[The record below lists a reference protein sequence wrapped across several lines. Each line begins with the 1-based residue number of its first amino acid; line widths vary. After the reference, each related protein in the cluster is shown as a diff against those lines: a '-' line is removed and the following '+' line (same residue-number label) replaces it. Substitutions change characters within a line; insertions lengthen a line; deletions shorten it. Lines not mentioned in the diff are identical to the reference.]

1 MVKHKLDDEVE
12 DVLKHWGIQGMKWDV
27 RRSPEQIKADAE
39 AGVNAVGETL
49 EDAGDEVLGNDS
61 VMGELG
67 DVLDIVFGG
76 EGNLKKETKQLVDAT
91 KDKLEDIGKDVK
103 KRGFKMLERVFGKS
117 QNKTVITGERTM
129 TTIVN
134 GKRKTVDLYPKRG
147 NANKPKSKTKP
158 PKRTS
163 NSGDGMNIKGFVNKK
178 NIHNGSMRPDLRKKK
193 KDTNGGTNGN
203 SFPRF

>member
-27 RRSPEQIKADAE
+27 KRSPEQIKADAE
-39 AGVNAVGETL
+39 AGVNAVGEVM
-49 EDAGDEVLGNDS
+49 EDAGDEALGNDS

-103 KRGFKMLERVFGKS
+103 KRGYKMLERMFGTTAEAKAKDGAMKKKFIEGMKAGAAAN
-117 QNKTVITGERTM
+117 NKK
-129 TTIVN
+129 N
-134 GKRKTVDLYPKRG
+134 AHLYPK
-147 NANKPKSKTKP
+147 AKAKAKVKSKSKP
-158 PKRTS
+158 MKE
-163 NSGDGMNIKGFVNKK
+163 VNEYASK
-178 NIHNGSMRPDLRKKK
+178 I
-193 KDTNGGTNGN
+193 GN
-203 SFPRF
+203 R